1 MRVQDYQHKDVTTKR
16 QSLLKIVLKSIA
28 IAGTALVLTA
38 CGDEKSENKIVLGF
52 GPSTYAEQ
60 FEKGIRPI
68 LEKEGYDVEAKVFTQ
83 NMQIN
88 PALKESDIDVAVHQS
103 EAYMHQ
109 ANDELQF
116 KMAKLSDTASAPQ
129 SLRSTKHQS
138 LSDVKPGM
146 TVAIP
151 HDPVNAERAARILED
166 IGWVKVSDVADVLKF
181 KKSDITPL
189 NGIEIKEVDA
199 AMGLRI
205 LDEVDFAVI
214 NGNYVASAGLKISDA
229 LVVEETPQEH
239 VVIIV
244 VREDDL
250 DKPWAKALKAAYES
264 PEFEAYIKNE
274 PLFDGFILPKAWR
287 K

>member
-1 MRVQDYQHKDVTTKR
+1 
-16 QSLLKIVLKSIA
+16 
-28 IAGTALVLTA
+28 
-38 CGDEKSENKIVLGF
+38 
-52 GPSTYAEQ
+52 
-60 FEKGIRPI
+60 
-68 LEKEGYDVEAKVFTQ
+68 
-83 NMQIN
+83 
-88 PALKESDIDVAVHQS
+88 
-103 EAYMHQ
+103 
-109 ANDELQF
+109 
-116 KMAKLSDTASAPQ
+116 
-129 SLRSTKHQS
+129 
-138 LSDVKPGM
+138 M